1 MLFFNISV
9 AFCHNFFVSPSRLNL
24 LDRLAPLFYTIILY
38 LISIETVSK
47 NSDRFKQQGQTVIV
61 FKRLKALVFVPALQC
76 QTYEKVL
83 QISRFLASSL
93 EMSSL
98 GDIFILSASKSK
110 TP

>member
-47 NSDRFKQQGQTVIV
+47 NSDRFKQQGQTVLPFYQNSNKEGKIG
-61 FKRLKALVFVPALQC
+61 K
-76 QTYEKVL
+76 EK
-83 QISRFLASSL
+83 
-93 EMSSL
+93 
-98 GDIFILSASKSK
+98 
-110 TP
+110 